1 MTNVQTEMENVE
13 TAGVS
18 IHPARFLANVMKDL
32 EKIRGTYVEV
42 RVFFFSVSFFFLQIV
57 GRTP

>member
-1 MTNVQTEMENVE
+1 MEDVE

-18 IHPARFLANVMKDL
+18 IHPVRILANVMKDL

-42 RVFFFSVSFFFLQIV
+42 RLLFFSVSFFCHKLWDVPREIS
-57 GRTP
+57 